1 MLRKV
6 FILFYIIIIFGT
18 CLNSF
23 VFANIQ
29 GNGDIKESVKNEEI
43 THLNRNDYLRD
54 TAIYYSAIWA
64 GRLFYVRNKNSRIF
78 DTSFEEW
85 WDNISQ
91 LPKIDDGDQFFTNY
105 VVHPYI
111 GSMSYLY
118 YRQMG
123 HEFWPSAFGSLL
135 QSTLF
140 EYTVEGLV
148 ETPSLSD
155 MIATPGLGVPLGYF
169 FEITSNWFE
178 SMDNG
183 VFHVAAKLINPMKLI
198 VDNRKVVLFNPL
210 TGNFEFKTTFQK
222 NTSTYKNIS
231 LDLSYPLFFESAVPR
246 GYFTALIEVADL
258 DNDLTGELILYHI
271 RAEFPSENYNNS
283 IYIRLSQGGVNDT
296 RIDGEEIRDG
306 FELANLLVGFKSIII
321 KNDLS
326 ALSVGFEVLLP
337 TAYKDNVDRLE
348 TLILHNR
355 DFPIYLKDSF
365 SLSSYTSFALW
376 QGLLNLQGNLGT
388 DLIILADEFE
398 NDSLEWRIKYALAAG
413 ANFPVIFEP
422 LLYTEVNGYT
432 LFTSDKSDK
441 TDIFLTTGIRFGNR
455 ISPGIALQFPLTG
468 ETSELVDISYIMD
481 LRLYF

>member
-1 MLRKV
+1 M
-6 FILFYIIIIFGT
+6 
-18 CLNSF
+18 
-23 VFANIQ
+23 
-29 GNGDIKESVKNEEI
+29 
-43 THLNRNDYLRD
+43 
-54 TAIYYSAIWA
+54 
-64 GRLFYVRNKNSRIF
+64 
-78 DTSFEEW
+78 
-85 WDNISQ
+85 
-91 LPKIDDGDQFFTNY
+91 
-105 VVHPYI
+105 
-111 GSMSYLY
+111 
-118 YRQMG
+118 
-123 HEFWPSAFGSLL
+123 
-135 QSTLF
+135 
-140 EYTVEGLV
+140 
-148 ETPSLSD
+148 
-155 MIATPGLGVPLGYF
+155 
-169 FEITSNWFE
+169 
-178 SMDNG
+178 
-183 VFHVAAKLINPMKLI
+183 
-198 VDNRKVVLFNPL
+198 
-210 TGNFEFKTTFQK
+210 
-222 NTSTYKNIS
+222 
-231 LDLSYPLFFESAVPR
+231 
-246 GYFTALIEVADL
+246 
-258 DNDLTGELILYHI
+258 
-271 RAEFPSENYNNS
+271 
-283 IYIRLSQGGVNDT
+283 
-296 RIDGEEIRDG
+296 
-306 FELANLLVGFKSIII
+306 VGFKSIII